1 MQRILQLTLASVI
14 ILSAQAEEHTVT
26 EKPFRTESTL
36 NAVFL
41 PEKFTSY
48 TIKPNIWT
56 DFTISSLVSQ
66 GAQVKKGATLI
77 GIDTKHI
84 DKNIAEAEKSRIS
97 ATLALAQAKHEL
109 AQLKIATP
117 RNLEA
122 SARNEKQTAEDLKWY
137 IEIGHPKEIEVT
149 KRSIKSAELRLAYQQ
164 EELKQLLKMYGED
177 NKTEETEEIIL
188 KRTRNSVEQAEFALK
203 AAKIEVKRSL
213 AISIPRKLK
222 AMQRTSDM
230 ARIANAAAQEQLPRA
245 LKLKQLTVAKAER
258 DDKKSIENLAQLK
271 ADRTMMNIT
280 APADGVVYYG
290 SMHQGS
296 WNPAAAAKVLK
307 IGGKLPNNTSLMT
320 FIPADSPL
328 QLSAFATDKQ
338 LTNLAAGAKGFAIS
352 NLNRYRSIPVSI
364 SSLATYPKTDGTYHV
379 ALKPTL
385 GKADKIVPGMKAT
398 IQIQG
403 QKFDKALVVPANFL
417 SRQPDGSYSVKLK
430 LANGKTDNR
439 AVTIGASNKDSAIIT
454 KGIEKGQVIVK

>member
-1 MQRILQLTLASVI
+1 
-14 ILSAQAEEHTVT
+14 
-26 EKPFRTESTL
+26 
-36 NAVFL
+36 
-41 PEKFTSY
+41 
-48 TIKPNIWT
+48 
-56 DFTISSLVSQ
+56 
-66 GAQVKKGATLI
+66 
-77 GIDTKHI
+77 
-84 DKNIAEAEKSRIS
+84 
-97 ATLALAQAKHEL
+97 
-109 AQLKIATP
+109 
-117 RNLEA
+117 LEA

-222 AMQRTSDM
+222 AMQRASDM

-307 IGGKLPNNTSLMT
+307 IGGKLPSNTSLMT

-352 NLNRYRSIPVSI
+352 NLNRYRTIPVSI

-385 GKADKIVPGMKAT
+385 GKADKIVPGLKAT